1 MRIIIRLLVLTVLIL
16 WIFKLFGN
24 TDIASEVFK
33 KTVAYYPVAD
43 KTENIVINSNKTFF
57 KLNVPYVSEA
67 PEGDWSGNWVNACEE
82 ATITMV
88 EYYYKGY
95 QNVSVNEAKTSLQK
109 LFDEEDNRYGNNKN
123 ADASQMH
130 EMISA
135 FESFESIIVENP
147 TIDQIKNE
155 LLNGRPVISLHR
167 GFTLN
172 NPNIPF
178 SPTKS
183 SYHTVVVVGFDDV
196 SQEFITHDPGDD
208 VDGVNHR
215 YSYESFMSSLHN
227 YNKYTDTTDGVPT
240 AIFTNKK

>member
-1 MRIIIRLLVLTVLIL
+1 MRIIIRLLVLTVFIL
-16 WIFKLFGN
+16 WILKFTGGI
-24 TDIASEVFK
+24 DVASEVPQNM
-33 KTVAYYPVAD
+33 VVYDNVSEP
-43 KTENIVINSNKTFF
+43 NINSRQEASSYFM
-57 KLNVPYVSEA
+57 LSVPYVSEA

-95 QNVSVNEAKTSLQK
+95 QNVSVYEAKTSLQK